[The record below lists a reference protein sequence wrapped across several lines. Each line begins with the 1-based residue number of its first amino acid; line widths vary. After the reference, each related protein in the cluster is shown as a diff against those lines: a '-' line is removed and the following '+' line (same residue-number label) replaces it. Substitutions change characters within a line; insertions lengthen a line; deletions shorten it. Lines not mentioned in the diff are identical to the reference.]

1 MTDRYII
8 NKANMIMTGIEF
20 VGHRDRYDEVASV
33 YKYLGLESGLV
44 NPQYATETD
53 CQYRFIMHHSNKGI
67 CAVKA
72 EKNTKPYF
80 IRLIL
85 PHYDIGIRDENP
97 AEFLRYLDENE
108 LEFKRKFDIVN
119 TEIVENR
126 KRINNAK
133 RNLADRVELVDDF
146 IGTGNRF
153 VSAREFKA
161 YITGLSVR
169 NHHLKKKA
177 KALFSKYM
185 QIRRFQDFIVT
196 QYVGEDRFEKFYKEY
211 VKVCKK
217 HRKEDSLD
225 KDAKIGAVVNHK

>member
-1 MTDRYII
+1 M
-8 NKANMIMTGIEF
+8 NGIEF
-20 VGHRDRYDEVASV
+20 VGSQNRCDEITSI
-33 YKYLGLESGLV
+33 YRYLGLNSNLV
-44 NPQYATETD
+44 VSSVLVSDGRYKFNMYKK
-53 CQYRFIMHHSNKGI
+53 NGGI
-67 CAVKA
+67 YVSEADVNSSQDVRMKM
-72 EKNTKPYF
+72 
-80 IRLIL
+80 
-85 PHYDIGIRDENP
+85 PHYNIGVRDENP
-97 AEFLRYLDENE
+97 AEFLHYLDENE
-108 LEFKRKFDIVN
+108 LELKRKFDIVN
-119 TEIVENR
+119 MEIVENR
-126 KRINNAK
+126 KCINNAK
-133 RNLADRVELVDDF
+133 INLANRVELVNDF

-161 YITGLSVR
+161 YITGLSIR

-185 QIRRFQDFIVT
+185 QIRRFQDFIIT